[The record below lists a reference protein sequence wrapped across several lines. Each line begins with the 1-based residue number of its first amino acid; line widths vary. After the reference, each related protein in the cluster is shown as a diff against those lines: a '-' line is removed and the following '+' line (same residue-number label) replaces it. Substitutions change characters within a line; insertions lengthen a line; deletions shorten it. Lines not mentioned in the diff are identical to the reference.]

1 MIVFLCQKIK
11 IKIRINKR
19 RDIMAD
25 VKGRPILLLRIAGG
39 LEKRAFQLC
48 PITSP

>member
-1 MIVFLCQKIK
+1 MIVFLCQKK
-11 IKIRINKR
+11 KKKK